1 MRDIVI
7 FPTDSEIE
15 NEGNLQVSYLK
26 IDSQVAFKY
35 DIIIAYV
42 YISRL
47 FSIRYNLSTVLILPL
62 ETRSVLSPSYR
73 FSGELL
79 LFSG

>member
-47 FSIRYNLSTVLILPL
+47 FSINYNLSTVLILPL

-73 FSGELL
+73 FSGQLL